1 MKQIL
6 VMGVKGLFQFL
17 KRFETDVFVSDVVR
31 GQSVG
36 IDLFWFLHRS
46 KGDLS
51 ALTMHLQPILLCANT
66 IHVVIDGSPSLIRK
80 QKLQEKS
87 EKQNELVDTLR
98 KLEEC
103 LTMSLETSIY
113 DGIYRK
119 IQEIKRQL
127 WKPSPFYIQDAI
139 ELLRHQRGVTIHWAE
154 DEADDLLIQ
163 LEQQGMIQMIVTN
176 DSDLLTLGSQ
186 NVLRLYSP
194 LKGGL
199 YSIPALLQQ
208 FGWTNTQWSDFM
220 YICKQINQVD
230 LSLVYSLIS
239 VYKELDE
246 VLEKYDQ
253 RIVT

>member
-1 MKQIL
+1 
-6 VMGVKGLFQFL
+6 MGIKGLFQFL
-17 KRFETDVFVSDVVR
+17 KRFETNVFVSDVVR
-31 GQSVG
+31 GASVG

-51 ALTMHLQPILLCANT
+51 ALQMYLQPILLSAKE
-66 IHVVIDGSPSLIRK
+66 IHMVIDGTPSLIRK

-87 EKQNELVDTLR
+87 ENQHELVDTLR

-103 LTMSLETSIY
+103 LTLSLETDIY
-113 DGIYRK
+113 NGIHHK

-127 WKPSPFYIQDAI
+127 WKPSPFYIQDAV
-139 ELLRHQRGVTIHWAE
+139 ELLRHERGVTIHWAE

-163 LEQQGMIQMIVTN
+163 LEQQSMIQIIVTN
-176 DSDLLTLGSQ
+176 DSDLLTLGSK

-194 LKGGL
+194 VKGGL
-199 YSIPALLQQ
+199 YSIPVLLQQ
-208 FGWTNTQWSDFM
+208 IGWSDIQWNNFM
-220 YICKQINQVD
+220 YTCRQTDQVD
-230 LSLVYSLIS
+230 LSLAYSLIS

-253 RIVT
+253 RIET